1 MHTPTLDTEIPGESM
16 IIIGAI
22 LKVATFDIP
31 YADVDT
37 LFGGNKNFPK
47 GSDSIAAMNSPNLEQ
62 SLSDLGYES
71 RHMSDNM
78 GSVFLIILLTTA
90 ALILLLVWY
99 PLIG

>member
-1 MHTPTLDTEIPGESM
+1 M

-37 LFGGNKNFPK
+37 LFGGKFNK

-78 GSVFLIILLTTA
+78 GSVFLIILLTTT